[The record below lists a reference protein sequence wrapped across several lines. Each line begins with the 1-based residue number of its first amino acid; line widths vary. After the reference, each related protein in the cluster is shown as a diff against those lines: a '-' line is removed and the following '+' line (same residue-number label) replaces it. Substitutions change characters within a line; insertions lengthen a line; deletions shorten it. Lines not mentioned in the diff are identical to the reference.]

1 MLHPSSFEVLSTG
14 VKVALFAADWV
25 LCDLVVVDVLL
36 PVVVEVDALVP
47 LVVDVDALVPVV
59 VEVTVSKEANP
70 GDST

>member
-14 VKVALFAADWV
+14 VKVALFATDGV
-25 LCDLVVVDVLL
+25 ICDLMVDA
-36 PVVVEVDALVP
+36 VVVE
-47 LVVDVDALVPVV
+47 VDALVPVV

>member
-14 VKVALFAADWV
+14 VKVASFAADWV

-36 PVVVEVDALVP
+36 LVVVG
-47 LVVDVDALVPVV
+47 VDALVPVV

-70 GDST
+70 GDSTC